1 MTTQKK
7 YFLFIGNE
15 KKAFGTLLAAK
26 AFCCKYKKNE
36 RVKYLPGS
44 YILSFRG
51 GIAIAVTSII
61 VTTDGIIA
69 FEKNKEFKTFD
80 YEN

>member
-36 RVKYLPGS
+36 RVKYLTGS
-44 YILSFRG
+44 YILSVRG

-69 FEKNKEFKTFD
+69 FEKNKEFKTYD

>member
-15 KKAFGTLLAAK
+15 KKAFGTLLSAK
-26 AFCCKYKKNE
+26 AFCYTFDKNE

-44 YILSFRG
+44 YILSCRG

-61 VTTDGIIA
+61 VTNDGIIA
-69 FEKNKEFKTFD
+69 FEKTKEI
-80 YEN
+80 

>member
-1 MTTQKK
+1 MTPKKK

-26 AFCCKYKKNE
+26 SFCCKYTKNE
-36 RVKYLPGS
+36 RVKYLTGS
-44 YILSFRG
+44 YILSCRG

-69 FEKNKEFKTFD
+69 FEKNKEFKTYD